1 MKSVVVKLQ
10 NYIDKASETEKGI
23 IEYLLKNPDSTVNS
37 NIYQLS
43 EKTFSSPSTIIRLC
57 KKTGFKGYKDLI
69 HSLVYEL
76 AIRKSTEK
84 ERVKNINKE
93 DSLENIV
100 EKVTLKSISSLEKTG
115 KLIDIK
121 VLETCVSL
129 LDKSRNICLFGVG
142 ASLLVAKD
150 AHLKLLR
157 INKSCYINDD
167 FHAQL
172 LQAQNMSKD
181 DLAIIISYS
190 GFTEEMI
197 KCANIVKEIGAPI
210 IAITR
215 LEESPISRIADYRL
229 LVPSTELVF
238 REGAISSRIAQLN
251 IIDIL
256 YTAFVNKH
264 YDSNIQQ
271 FNRTHIQK
279 PNLFFK

>member
-1 MKSVVVKLQ
+1 M
-10 NYIDKASETEKGI
+10 
-23 IEYLLKNPDSTVNS
+23 
-37 NIYQLS
+37 
-43 EKTFSSPSTIIRLC
+43 
-57 KKTGFKGYKDLI
+57 
-69 HSLVYEL
+69 
-76 AIRKSTEK
+76 
-84 ERVKNINKE
+84 KNINKE
-93 DSLENIV
+93 DSLEKIV
-100 EKVTLKSISSLEKTG
+100 EKVTLKSISSLEKTV
-115 KLIDIK
+115 KLIDIR
-121 VLETCVSL
+121 VLEKCVSL

-150 AHLKLLR
+150 AHLKFLR

-215 LEESPISRIADYRL
+215 LEESPIAKIADFEL

-279 PNLFFK
+279 PNLPFK

>member
-10 NYIDKASETEKGI
+10 GYIDKASETEKGI

-37 NIYQLS
+37 NIYQLL

-76 AIRKSTEK
+76 AIRKSTEE

-93 DSLENIV
+93 DSLEKIV
-100 EKVTLKSISSLEKTG
+100 EKVTLKIISSLEKTE

-121 VLETCVSL
+121 VLEKCVSL

-197 KCANIVKEIGAPI
+197 KCANIVKEISAPI

-215 LEESPISRIADYRL
+215 LEESPIAKIADYRL

-279 PNLFFK
+279 PNLPVK

>member
-1 MKSVVVKLQ
+1 MRSVIVKLQ
-10 NYIDKASETEKGI
+10 DYIDKASETEKGI
-23 IEYLLKNPDSTVNS
+23 IKYLLRNPESAVKC

-43 EKTFSSPSTIIRLC
+43 DKTFSSPSTIIRLC
-57 KKTGFKGYKDLI
+57 KKAGFNGYKDLI
-69 HSLVYEL
+69 HALLYEL
-76 AIRKSTEK
+76 AIRKSADE
-84 ERVKNINKE
+84 ESIKNIDKE
-93 DSLENIV
+93 DSLEKIV
-100 EKVTLKSISSLEKTG
+100 EKVTLKSISSLEKTE

-121 VLETCVSL
+121 VLEECVDL

-150 AHLKLLR
+150 AHLKFLR

-172 LQAQNMSKD
+172 LQAQNMSAND
-181 DLAIIISYS
+181 VAIIISYS

-215 LEESPISRIADYRL
+215 SEESPIAKIANYKL
-229 LVPSTELVF
+229 LVAATELVF
-238 REGAISSRIAQLN
+238 RNGAISSRIAQLN

-264 YDSNIQQ
+264 YDLNIKQ

-279 PNLFFK
+279 PNLSLK